1 MNTKQKTMRTVWQSL
16 LWKEWHEH
24 KWKLAGFL
32 LLAVLLMLM
41 FSWMPHRGGIAA
53 MPMMVGLVLFFH
65 SILAGLFQGMHTAG
79 GENGRGTMPFLQ
91 TLPVPMR
98 KPAAARLLVSWITVV
113 VPMLVVVA
121 LAYAYLSWHNSTPAT
136 LAGASTWIDPGGA
149 LSTWG
154 FEDWLLGFGLSGVLL
169 VSSLLLWMAAAGVN
183 RSDEIHAGAAGFLT
197 MAVVWFGLGLLDYWA
212 DK

>member
-79 GENGRGTMPFLQ
+79 GGEWARDDAVLADVARADAKASGGQ
-91 TLPVPMR
+91 TVGILDYR
-98 KPAAARLLVSWITVV
+98 SGSNAGSCCSGLRLFE
-113 VPMLVVVA
+113 
-121 LAYAYLSWHNSTPAT
+121 LAQFYAC
-136 LAGASTWIDPGGA
+136 
-149 LSTWG
+149 
-154 FEDWLLGFGLSGVLL
+154 
-169 VSSLLLWMAAAGVN
+169 
-183 RSDEIHAGAAGFLT
+183 HAGWC
-197 MAVVWFGLGLLDYWA
+197 VDLD
-212 DK
+212 